1 MDFLSLIFPKYCI
14 NCKKLGSY
22 LCDDCFS
29 YLSFD
34 TQGICV
40 VCNRA
45 SINSLTHPRCVTRY
59 TIDGVFSSISY
70 KGVAKK
76 LIYQFKYKPY
86 LSDLNNLL
94 IDLFFEGIIQN
105 EEFSHIY
112 QNLKTDPILVPIP
125 LYSSKLK
132 SRGYN
137 QAEILAKGLGEKL
150 NLQVLNCLKR
160 IKKTQSQVGLSQKER
175 KENISGAFSP
185 ASNILISQYPNIFL
199 IDDVFTTGSTL
210 NEAAKM
216 LKKAGVRKVWGLTL
230 ARD

>member
-22 LCDDCFS
+22 LCDNCFS

-34 TQGICV
+34 TQGLCV
-40 VCNRA
+40 VCNHV
-45 SINSLTHPRCVTRY
+45 SINSLTHPKCTTKY

-76 LIYQFKYKPY
+76 LVYQFKYKPY
-86 LSDLNNLL
+86 LSDLNTLL
-94 IDLFFEGIIQN
+94 IDLFFEGIIQK
-105 EEFSHIY
+105 EEFSNIY

-137 QAEILAKGLGEKL
+137 QAEILSKGLSQKL
-150 NLQVLNCLKR
+150 NLKVLECLKR
-160 IKKTQSQVGLSQKER
+160 VKKTRSQVGLSQKER
-175 KENISGAFSP
+175 KENISGAFSIIP
-185 ASNILISQYPNIFL
+185 NIVIPEYSNIFL

-210 NEAAKM
+210 NEAAKT
-216 LKKAGVRKVWGLTL
+216 LKKAGAKGVWGLTL